1 MALLSPLGKRSYVS
15 GVNEGSRCPL
25 SEAPDKYLQEDGGF
39 GRIQD
44 CLSIDIFGGK
54 IGAGLREWEM
64 TDKDLMLRQ
73 TEALEKIAAALIRLD
88 EQLNMVVLKLDWLT
102 KVQGSPRPR

>member
-1 MALLSPLGKRSYVS
+1 
-15 GVNEGSRCPL
+15 
-25 SEAPDKYLQEDGGF
+25 
-39 GRIQD
+39 
-44 CLSIDIFGGK
+44 
-54 IGAGLREWEM
+54 M